1 MLGPAGAWA
10 QCRAGTQQ
18 NSLASK
24 LDERQRRGALLKIGQ
39 WIFTRSALG
48 ETTLLHSRRFL
59 LWWRPTQRETLLD
72 AERLEILGAVL
83 EAYEAKHH
91 PLDSVKD
98 NECYSTGPHSRV
110 PVVNA
115 RAPQKVPLI
124 SAAQETFYGS
134 LTATDGFTL
143 SNAARMYKQRAWSN

>member
-1 MLGPAGAWA
+1 MNI
-10 QCRAGTQQ
+10 CTI
-18 NSLASK
+18 ST
-24 LDERQRRGALLKIGQ
+24 RGDYLVALKEI
-39 WIFTRSALG
+39 SALVDTNPKRG
-48 ETTLLHSRRFL
+48 T
-59 LWWRPTQRETLLD
+59 LD

-115 RAPQKVPLI
+115 RAPRKVPLI